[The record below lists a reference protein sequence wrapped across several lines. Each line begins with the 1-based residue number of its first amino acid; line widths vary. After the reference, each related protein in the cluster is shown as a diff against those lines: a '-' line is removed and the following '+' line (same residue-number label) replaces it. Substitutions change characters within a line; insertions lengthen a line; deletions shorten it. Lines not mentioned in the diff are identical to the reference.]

1 MIVLFIKDFLHSI
14 KQTVLSSI
22 KNKFNQTK
30 IMSTKASLHAKYG
43 SMVSIGKNTVIS
55 ANVSIGYGSYVNVN
69 SWIENAVIGNYCS
82 ISDHVNICP
91 AEHDISR
98 PLSSPVLGDGI
109 ETKQVRIRN
118 DVLISH
124 NVTILSGTTI
134 ENGAVIAAGAV
145 ITKNTHIG
153 EYEIWGGV
161 PAHFIKKRFN
171 DKKINLLKQNNIYNK
186 KWDQVK
192 KYTWSKLEKE

>member
-1 MIVLFIKDFLHSI
+1 MITLYFKNFLHAI
-14 KQTVLSSI
+14 KQTILWSI
-22 KNKFNQTK
+22 KNELNHTN

-43 SMVSIGKNTVIS
+43 KMVSVGENTVINT
-55 ANVSIGYGSYVNVN
+55 NVTIGYGSYVNFN
-69 SWIENAVIGNYCS
+69 SWVENAIIGNYCS

-91 AEHDISR
+91 AEHNISK

-109 ETKQVRIRN
+109 QTKQVKIGN

-124 NVTILSGTTI
+124 NVTILSGTII
-134 ENGAVIAAGAV
+134 EDGAVIAAGAV
-145 ITKNTHIG
+145 VTKNTHVK

-161 PAHFIKKRFN
+161 PAHFIKKRFDN
-171 DKKINLLKQNNIYNK
+171 KKIELLKQKNIYNK

-192 KYTWSKLEKE
+192 NCTWSKLEKK